1 MRSGSAGRVRVDR
14 SFGIDDDER
23 TMAADQ
29 RKPGKPPTES
39 FIARIDARI
48 DERARRHTDE
58 QIRASAAAVEKES
71 MSQLAS
77 RIDRQARDEI
87 VGISELRVKAAGTTI
102 VLAGAAASEVVRKRV
117 EELAVAVA
125 PNATI
130 ENFILVKR

>member
-1 MRSGSAGRVRVDR
+1 
-14 SFGIDDDER
+14 
-23 TMAADQ
+23 MAADQ

-48 DERARRHTDE
+48 DERARRYTDE
-58 QIRASAAAVEKES
+58 QIAATAAAAQKES
-71 MSQLAS
+71 IAQLAS
-77 RIDRQARDEI
+77 RIDREVRADI

-102 VLAGAAASEVVRKRV
+102 VLAGTAASEVVRKRV
-117 EELAVAVA
+117 EAHASSVA